1 MVSAPRLSNLQQQ
14 RHRSACGDWVL
25 MHGQVQMD
33 LQRAKVHIECNKHE
47 LQKFMSL
54 MIGAQKRQAS
64 NNLLIETQ
72 FQKMQKRP

>member
-1 MVSAPRLSNLQQQ
+1 
-14 RHRSACGDWVL
+14 

-54 MIGAQKRQAS
+54 MTGAQKRRAS
-64 NNLLIETQ
+64 NNPSIETQ
-72 FQKMQKRP
+72 FQKMNLQGNELKSRDMAGVTAPIPFWLK

>member
-1 MVSAPRLSNLQQQ
+1 
-14 RHRSACGDWVL
+14 

-72 FQKMQKRP
+72 FQKMQKMNLQGHELKSRDMAGVTAPIPFWLK